1 MIAINSHRENPLI
14 SIIIPVY
21 NSEKYIRACLE
32 SVLNQD
38 YKNLEIIII
47 NDGSTDRSGN
57 ICEDYAQKDRRIQVI
72 HESNEGV
79 STARNSALSI
89 VKGEFVSFVDADD
102 FVEVDFISELYRA
115 MTEYRAD
122 VAICGYEKVE
132 EVKGKYRTGQ
142 YVLNISGIISIE
154 DTWFHSIDSNKI
166 GCYLCNK
173 LFKKELLKSIRLKP
187 ELTIG
192 EDLVFWVEYL
202 KQCNRV
208 AYVCNANYKYRMNQQ
223 SAMNRSVIEKCGE
236 ERTKQLI
243 KEKINSIL
251 SATQQ
256 VIMEVQSKE
265 MIFQQMAAYRKVRS
279 CLWCMFK
286 MVNAGVYDK
295 ESFTKIKQGVRENY
309 LSYRKVP
316 CGSMIQKGAAIV
328 LYISP
333 KTVYFMGRV
342 CKVIFP
348 EFINRISKM

>member
-1 MIAINSHRENPLI
+1 MDINNHRTNPLI

-21 NSEKYIRACLE
+21 NAEKYIRACLE
-32 SVLNQD
+32 SVLKQD
-38 YKNLEIIII
+38 YKNLEIIIV
-47 NDGSTDRSGN
+47 NDGSTDGSGN
-57 ICEDYAQKDRRIQVI
+57 ICDDYAQKDSRIQVI
-72 HESNEGV
+72 HKRNEGV
-79 STARNSALSI
+79 SAARNSALNI

-102 FVEVDFISELYRA
+102 FVEVDFISELYMA
-115 MTEYRAD
+115 MTEYHAD
-122 VAICGYEKVE
+122 VTICGYEKVE
-132 EVKGKYRTGQ
+132 EIKGKYRTKK
-142 YVLNISGIISIE
+142 YVLDTSGIISIE

-173 LFKKELLKSIRLKP
+173 LFKKELLKNIRLRS

-202 KQCNRV
+202 KQCNKV
-208 AYVCNANYKYRMNQQ
+208 AYVCNTNYKYRINQQ
-223 SAMNRSVIEKCGE
+223 SAMNRNVMEKCGK

-256 VIMEVQSKE
+256 VITEAQNKE

-279 CLWCMFK
+279 CLWCLFK

-316 CGSMIQKGAAIV
+316 CGSVIQKGAVIV
-328 LYISP
+328 LYLSP
-333 KTVYFMGRV
+333 KTVYFMGRT

-348 EFINRISKM
+348 KFMDRIARM